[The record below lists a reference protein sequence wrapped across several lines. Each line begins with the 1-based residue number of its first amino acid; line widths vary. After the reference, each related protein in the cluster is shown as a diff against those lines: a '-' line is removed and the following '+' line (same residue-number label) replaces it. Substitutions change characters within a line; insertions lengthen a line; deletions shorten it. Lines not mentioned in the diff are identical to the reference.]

1 MSTFLRRTA
10 PLMIIILLSATLL
23 QAQTRARNSQA
34 NPASP
39 LFGDPPRLVVGIV
52 VDQMRYDY
60 LSRFWGKFSDSG
72 FRRLVGDG
80 FLCRNHHFNYAPT
93 STGPGHASVYTG
105 TTPAV
110 HGILGNDWFD
120 VASGQFVYCAGDDSV
135 RSVGTASDAGKNSP
149 HRMLVSTITDQ
160 LRLHYQKRS
169 KVIAIAIK
177 DRGAVLPGG
186 HMANAAYWFEGGA
199 TGQWITSSYYME
211 ELPQWVRQFNASG
224 AAAAYRKNWE
234 PLKDINTYLESGP
247 DNVPYE
253 GLIDGEEAPVF
264 PHKLPE
270 LWEANGMYGL
280 LRITPFGNSLTTDF
294 ALEALK
300 SEGLGADAVPD
311 FLAISYSSTDY
322 VGHFY
327 GVDSKEVEDTYLRLD
342 QDLGRLLKELDTKV
356 GTGNYTVFLTADH
369 GALPVAGYL
378 ADQKLPAG
386 NLELQGMPSRLNEF
400 LQYRYGNVKL
410 VRNISNNQIFLDHE
424 LLRNLDLDPAE
435 VQRTLA
441 AELMSYEG
449 IEAVYT
455 ATQMMQAEY
464 TKGVPAILQ
473 KGFNP
478 KRSGDL
484 LLVLPR
490 GYVNYSAT
498 GSTHGSPYPYDTH
511 VPLLFYGKGISRGSL
526 LRRTTIPDVAPT
538 LAALLGVA
546 LPSGTTG
553 EPIPE
558 ALD

>member
-1 MSTFLRRTA
+1 MFATT
-10 PLMIIILLSATLL
+10 TLL
-23 QAQTRARNSQA
+23 AQAGARNSQGTRA
-34 NPASP
+34 TPP
-39 LFGDPPRLVVGIV
+39 FGDPPKLVVGIV
-52 VDQMRYDY
+52 VDQMRADY
-60 LSRFWGKFSDSG
+60 LSRFWEKYSDDG
-72 FRRLVGDG
+72 FRRLVGEG

-120 VASGQFVYCAGDDSV
+120 VASGQSVYCTGDDTVS
-135 RSVGTASDAGKNSP
+135 SVGTTSVDGKNSP
-149 HRMLVSTITDQ
+149 HRLLVSTITDQ
-160 LRLHYQKRS
+160 LRLHYQQRS
-169 KVIAIAIK
+169 KVIAVALK

-186 HMANAAYWFEGGA
+186 HMANAAYWYEGSKGH
-199 TGQWITSSYYME
+199 WISSSYYME
-211 ELPQWVRQFNASG
+211 VLPDWVQRFNTSG
-224 AAAAYRKNWE
+224 AAAAYRKVWE
-234 PLKDINTYLESGP
+234 PLRALDTYVESGP
-247 DNVPYE
+247 DNSPYE
-253 GLIDGEEAPVF
+253 GIIDGEQAPVF

-270 LWEANGMYGL
+270 LWEANGGYGL

-300 SEGLGADAVPD
+300 SEDLGGDDVPD

-342 QDLGRLLKELDTKV
+342 QDLARLLKQLDKTV

-386 NLELQGMPSRLNEF
+386 NLEMSGMYTRLTEF
-400 LQYRYGNVKL
+400 IQYTYGDIKL
-410 VRNISNNQIFLDHE
+410 IRNISNNQIFLDHD
-424 LLRNLDLDPAE
+424 LLRNLDLDLDQ

-441 AELMSYEG
+441 AELMTYDV

-455 ATQMMQAEY
+455 ASQMMQAEY
-464 TKGVPAILQ
+464 SEGVPAILQ

-484 LLVLPR
+484 LLALPR
-490 GYVNYSAT
+490 GYVNYPPT

-511 VPLLFYGKGISRGSL
+511 VPLLFFGKGIRHGNL
-526 LRRTTIPDVAPT
+526 LRRTTIPEIAPT
-538 LAALLGVA
+538 LAALLGIA
-546 LPSGTTG
+546 LPDGTTG

-558 ALD
+558 VLD

>member
-1 MSTFLRRTA
+1 MTTFLRPSAACTLALIFTA
-10 PLMIIILLSATLL
+10 TALF
-23 QAQTRARNSQA
+23 AQPRARNAQA
-34 NPASP
+34 GQPSAP
-39 LFGDPPRLVVGIV
+39 FGDPPRLVVGIV

-60 LSRFWGKFSDSG
+60 LSRFWGQFSDDG
-72 FRRLVGDG
+72 FKRLVGEG
-80 FLCRNHHFNYAPT
+80 FLARNHHFNYAPT

-120 VASGQFVYCAGDDSV
+120 VASGQSVYCTGDDATN
-135 RSVGTASDAGKNSP
+135 SVGTDSDAGKNSP
-149 HRMLVSTITDQ
+149 HRLLVSTITDQ

-169 KVIAIAIK
+169 KVIAVALK

-186 HMANAAYWFEGGA
+186 HMANAAYWFEGG
-199 TGQWITSSYYME
+199 TGGRWITSSYYMQ
-211 ELPQWVRQFNASG
+211 ELPQWVQRFNASG

-234 PLKDINTYLESGP
+234 PLKNIDTYVESGP

-253 GLIDGEEAPVF
+253 GLIPGEQAPVF

-270 LWEANGMYGL
+270 LWEENGSYGL

-294 ALEALK
+294 ALEALQAE
-300 SEGLGADAVPD
+300 SLGADAVPD

-327 GVDSKEVEDTYLRLD
+327 GVDSKEAEDTYLRLD
-342 QDLGRLLKELDTKV
+342 LDVARLLAQLDKKV
-356 GTGNYTVFLTADH
+356 GSGNYTVFLTADH
-369 GALPVAGYL
+369 GAMPVAGYL

-386 NLELQGMPSRLNEF
+386 NLETQALRTRLNEF
-400 LQYRYGNVKL
+400 LQYKYGNVKL
-410 VRNISNNQIFLDHE
+410 VRHIAYNQIFLDHD

-441 AELMSYEG
+441 AELMGYEG

-455 ATQMMQAEY
+455 ASQMTQAEY
-464 TKGVPAILQ
+464 TEGVPAILQ

-484 LLVLPR
+484 LLVQPR
-490 GYVNYSAT
+490 GFVDYSDT

-511 VPLLFYGKGISRGSL
+511 VPLLFYGKGIRPGNV
-526 LRRTTIPDVAPT
+526 LRRTTIPDIAPT
-538 LAALLGVA
+538 LAALLGIA
-546 LPSGTTG
+546 LPTGATG

>member
-1 MSTFLRRTA
+1 MSTFLRRSASFSLAFWISINALLAQAGANNGRDMRAAA
-10 PLMIIILLSATLL
+10 P
-23 QAQTRARNSQA
+23 
-34 NPASP
+34 
-39 LFGDPPRLVVGIV
+39 FGDPPKLVVGIV

-60 LSRFWGKFSDSG
+60 LSRFWEKFADDG
-72 FRRLVGDG
+72 FRRLVGEG
-80 FLCRNHHFNYAPT
+80 FLCRNHHFNYTPT

-120 VASGQFVYCAGDDSV
+120 KDSGQSVYCAGDQAQQ
-135 RSVGTASDAGKNSP
+135 SVGTSSDAGKQSP
-149 HRMLVSTITDQ
+149 HRLLVSTITDQ
-160 LRLHYQKRS
+160 LRLHYQLRS
-169 KVIAIAIK
+169 KVIAVSIK

-186 HMANAAYWFEGGA
+186 HMANAAYWFEGGT
-199 TGQWITSSYYME
+199 TGNWISSSYYME
-211 ELPQWVRQFNASG
+211 ELPQWVQRFNASG

-234 PLKDINTYLESGP
+234 PLKDISTYVESGP

-253 GLIDGEEAPVF
+253 GLIPGEQAPIF

-270 LWEANGMYGL
+270 LWEANGNFGL

-294 ALEALK
+294 ALETLSA
-300 SEGLGADAVPD
+300 EDLGADAVPD

-342 QDLGRLLKELDTKV
+342 QDLGRLLKQLDKKV
-356 GTGNYTVFLTADH
+356 GDGNYTVFLTADH
-369 GALPVAGYL
+369 GAMPVAAYL

-386 NLELQGMPSRLNEF
+386 NLEMQGMVSRLADF
-400 LQYRYGNVKL
+400 LRYTYGDAKM
-410 VRNISNNQIFLDHE
+410 VRNLSNNQIFLDHD
-424 LLRNLDLDPAE
+424 LIRNLDIDPAE

-441 AELMSYEG
+441 AELMTYDG

-455 ATQMMQAEY
+455 ATQMMQTEY
-464 TKGVPAILQ
+464 TEGVPAILQ

-484 LLVLPR
+484 LLVRPPR
-490 GYVNYSAT
+490 YVNYSPT
-498 GSTHGSPYPYDTH
+498 GSTHGSPFPYDTH
-511 VPLLFYGKGISRGSL
+511 VPLLFFGKGIRQGNL
-526 LRRTTIPDVAPT
+526 LRRTHIPDIAPT
-538 LAALLGVA
+538 LAALLGIA
-546 LPSGTTG
+546 LPDGATG

-558 ALD
+558 VLD

>member
-1 MSTFLRRTA
+1 MNAPNWRFAFLIPT
-10 PLMIIILLSATLL
+10 LFLSIAALC
-23 QAQTRARNSQA
+23 AQTGSRNGQGTA
-34 NPASP
+34 ERP
-39 LFGDPPRLVVGIV
+39 LFGDPPKLVVGIV

-60 LSRFWGKFSDSG
+60 LSRFWGKFTDDG
-72 FRRLVGDG
+72 FKRLVGDG
-80 FLCRNHHFNYAPT
+80 FTCRNHHFNYAPT
-93 STGPGHASVYTG
+93 STGPGHASIYTG

-120 VASGQFVYCAGDDSV
+120 VSSGQSVYCTGDDSV
-135 RSVGTASDAGKNSP
+135 LPVGTAADAGKNSP

-160 LRLHYQKRS
+160 LRLHYQMRS
-169 KVIAIAIK
+169 KVVAVAIK

-186 HMANAAYWFEGGA
+186 HTANAAYWFEGGT
-199 TGQWITSSYYME
+199 TGNWITSSYYMDQ
-211 ELPQWVRQFNASG
+211 LPDWVQRFNNSG
-224 AAAAYRKNWE
+224 AAAAYRKDWE
-234 PLKDINTYLESGP
+234 PLRDLDTYVESGP

-253 GLIDGEEAPVF
+253 GLIDGEQAPVF

-270 LWEANGMYGL
+270 LWDANGSFGL

-294 ALEALK
+294 ALEAL
-300 SEGLGADAVPD
+300 EAEALGADAIPD

-342 QDLGRLLKELDTKV
+342 QDLARLLKHLDKKV
-356 GTGNYTVFLTADH
+356 GSGNYTVFLTADH

-386 NLELQGMPSRLNEF
+386 NLEMQGIGQRFNDF
-400 LQYRYGNVKL
+400 IRFTYGNSKI
-410 VRNISNNQIFLDHE
+410 VRNSSNSQIFLDHD
-424 LLRNLDLDPAE
+424 LIRNLDLDLAE

-441 AELMSYEG
+441 AELMSYDG
-449 IEAVYT
+449 VEAVYT
-455 ATQMMQAEY
+455 ATQMMETDY
-464 TKGVPAILQ
+464 TDGVPAILRR
-473 KGFNP
+473 GFNP

-484 LLVLPR
+484 LLVYPR
-490 GYVNYSAT
+490 SFVNYSST

-511 VPLLFYGKGISRGSL
+511 VPLLFYGKGIRKGSV
-526 LRRTTIPDVAPT
+526 LRRTTIPDIAPT
-538 LAALLGVA
+538 LAALLGIA
-546 LPSGTTG
+546 LPDGTTG

>member
-1 MSTFLRRTA
+1 MNASLKRSA
-10 PLMIIILLSATLL
+10 CLIVSLLLAVATLPA
-23 QAQTRARNSQA
+23 QAGVRNSRSLSEQ
-34 NPASP
+34 PP
-39 LFGDPPRLVVGIV
+39 FGDPPKLVVGIV

-60 LSRFWGKFSDSG
+60 LSRFWGRFGEDG
-72 FRRLVGDG
+72 FKRLVGEG

-93 STGPGHASVYTG
+93 TTGPGHASVYTG

-120 VASGQFVYCAGDDSV
+120 VASGQSVYCTGDDSV
-135 RSVGTASDAGKNSP
+135 SSVGTTSEAGKNSP

-169 KVIAIAIK
+169 KVISVALK

-186 HMANAAYWFEGGA
+186 HMANAAYWFEGGSN
-199 TGQWITSSYYME
+199 GNWISSSYYME
-211 ELPQWVRQFNASG
+211 QLPGWVQRFNASG
-224 AAAAYRKNWE
+224 AAAAYRKDWE
-234 PLKDINTYLESGP
+234 PLRDIDTYLESGP

-253 GLIDGEEAPVF
+253 GLISGEQAPVF

-270 LWEANGMYGL
+270 LWEANGGYGL

-300 SEGLGADAVPD
+300 SEGLGEDAVPD

-342 QDLGRLLKELDTKV
+342 QDLGRLLKELDKKV
-356 GTGNYTVFLTADH
+356 GNGNYTVFLTADH

-378 ADQKLPAG
+378 ADQRLPAG
-386 NLELQGMPSRLNEF
+386 NLELQGIPARLNEF
-400 LQYRYGNVKL
+400 LQYTYGNVKL
-410 VRNISNNQIFLDHE
+410 VRNISYNQIFLDHD
-424 LLRNLDLDPAE
+424 LLRNLDLDPAV
-435 VQRTLA
+435 VQSTLA
-441 AELMSYEG
+441 AELMKYEG

-455 ATQMMQAEY
+455 ASQMMQTEY
-464 TKGVPAILQ
+464 TEGVPAILQ

-484 LLVLPR
+484 LLVFPP
-490 GYVNYSAT
+490 GYVSYSAT

-511 VPLLFYGKGISRGSL
+511 VPLLFFGKGISRGSL
-526 LRRTTIPDVAPT
+526 LRRTTIPDIAPT